1 MEYNVNIP
9 EFEGPLDLLLHLI
22 KKNDI
27 DIFDISIDTITKQYL
42 DYINRMEELNL
53 NIASEYLVMASYLLE
68 LKSRTLLPTNDE
80 EQDESKEELI
90 NSLLEYQCYKETT
103 DVLKKY
109 ESLRKEVYTTE
120 PIYEEFKNDNIALD
134 LGVSIDDLAV
144 ALLKFLENKETQK
157 PLITKVTNKEYSTSR
172 RCVEIRDILRN
183 KKRVNFLELFDIVTK
198 EYIVVTFLAILNM
211 SKRNE
216 INIKQDNNFN
226 NIIVEAKGCEE
237 NESIN

>member
-42 DYINRMEELNL
+42 EYINKMEELNL
-53 NIASEYLVMASYLLE
+53 NIASEYLVMASYLIE
-68 LKSRTLLPTNDE
+68 LKSRTLLPNSE
-80 EQDESKEELI
+80 EDIEEPKEELI
-90 NSLLEYQCYKETT
+90 NSLLEYQSYKETT

-109 ESLRKEVYTTE
+109 ELLRKEVYTRE
-120 PIYEEFKNDNIALD
+120 PIYEEFKNDNIKLD
-134 LGVSIDDLAV
+134 LGVSIDDLAK
-144 ALLKFLENKETQK
+144 ALQKFLENKETQK
-157 PLITKVTNKEYSTSR
+157 PLITKVTNKEYSTSK
-172 RCVEIRDILRN
+172 RCLEIRDILRS
-183 KKRVNFLELFDIVTK
+183 KKKVNFLDLFDIITK

-216 INIKQDNNFN
+216 ITIKQDNNFN
-226 NIIVEAKGCEE
+226 NIIVEAKGCE
-237 NESIN
+237 

>member
-1 MEYNVNIP
+1 MEYSVNIP

-42 DYINRMEELNL
+42 DYINKMEELNL

-68 LKSRTLLPTNDE
+68 LKSRTLLPSNDE
-80 EQDESKEELI
+80 EDEEPKEELI
-90 NSLLEYQCYKETT
+90 NSLLEYQNYKETT

-109 ESLRKEVYTTE
+109 EILRQEVYTRE
-120 PIYEEFKNDNIALD
+120 PSYEEYKNDNISLD
-134 LGVSIDDLAV
+134 LGVSIEDLA
-144 ALLKFLENKETQK
+144 LSLQKFLENKETQK
-157 PLITKVTNKEYSTSR
+157 PLITKITNKEYSTSK
-172 RCVEIRDILRN
+172 RCIEIRDILRN

-216 INIKQDNNFN
+216 IILKQDNNFN
-226 NIIVEAKGCEE
+226 NIVVEAKGCE
-237 NESIN
+237 